1 MGMSNITVT
10 FRTAGET
17 LTERN
22 SRGSVFMILRGSVP
36 ASNPVTV
43 TEEGEIPS
51 SVSKENSKYIKMA
64 LKGAETAPKKV
75 TVYFVGLEAE
85 ITDAL
90 AFAAVHYFD
99 FIVMPTAK
107 TDGLVDTIK
116 DWVIAQK
123 AFGNMVRAVLPDCAA
138 DSQYII
144 NFVTEAI
151 VTADGTLTAEQFCPR
166 IAGIIA
172 GTELSHSVT
181 HTVIPEATDCTRL
194 STTEM
199 DTLVNAG
206 KLFVFFDGEKVK
218 LSRGVNSLQT
228 LTAEQ
233 NDQFKKIKPVETMV
247 KIRQDL
253 MRLSE
258 DDYIGKFANTY
269 SNRCILL
276 AAFGDYFDGC
286 VTDGL
291 ISSFEVG
298 FNVLAIKNAM
308 KKAGIDY
315 SDMSDEQIVAY
326 DFGTG
331 VYISAKIRIL
341 DAIEDIDI
349 VIEI

>member
-22 SRGSVFMILRGSVP
+22 SRGSIFMILRGAVP
-36 ASNPVTV
+36 ASNPVTI

-51 SVSKENSKYIKMA
+51 SVSKENSRYIKMA
-64 LKGAETAPKKV
+64 LKGAKTAPKKV

-99 FIVMPTAK
+99 YIVMPTVK
-107 TDGLVDTIK
+107 SDGLTDTIK

-123 AFGNMVRAVLPDCAA
+123 AFGNMIRAVLPDCEA
-138 DSQYII
+138 DSQYVI
-144 NFVTEAI
+144 NFVTEAVI
-151 VTADGTLTAEQFCPR
+151 TADGTFTAEQFCPR
-166 IAGIIA
+166 VAGIIA

-181 HTVIPEATDCTRL
+181 HTAIPEATDCTRL
-194 STTEM
+194 STAAMDEM
-199 DTLVNAG
+199 VNAG

-228 LTAEQ
+228 LSAEQ
-233 NDQFKKIKPVETMV
+233 NEQFKKIKPVETMV

-253 MRLSE
+253 IRLSE
-258 DDYIGKFANTY
+258 DGYIGKYANTY

-276 AAFGDYFDGC
+276 AVFGDYFDGC
-286 VTDGL
+286 MTDGL
-291 ISSFEVG
+291 ISSYEVS

-308 KKAGIDY
+308 KKANIDY

-341 DAIEDIDI
+341 DAIEDVDML
-349 VIEI
+349 IEI